1 MRKLILTLHNQQIGE
16 RSFTL
21 YKCNKPFLVPR
32 FKHVM
37 MGHSLIEID
46 FPEDYYNTNT
56 EALESMSFNTNLYIK
71 QLQDD
76 I

>member
-1 MRKLILTLHNQQIGE
+1 MRKLTLTLYNRQIGD

-21 YKCNKPFLVPR
+21 YNGNKPFLVPR

-37 MGHSLIEID
+37 MGQSLIEID
-46 FPEDYYNTNT
+46 FPEDYYNTNI

-71 QLQDD
+71 RLQDD